1 MSDDVWL
8 KGLPYI
14 YIYSGHKI
22 VSEYKH
28 IMESGP
34 RKYLGAEKELV
45 RQNSAH
51 SAIISEIVSNREHSL
66 IASVNIYE

>member
-22 VSEYKH
+22 VSKYKH

-34 RKYLGAEKELV
+34 RKYLGTEKELV
-45 RQNSAH
+45 RQN
-51 SAIISEIVSNREHSL
+51 SEIVSNREHSL